1 MFQAKAE
8 LTKFGLI
15 EASDGFPLPD
25 VTPYLPAGEDNN
37 ISQHLWKVASDQ
49 VRQFFLSQLSSLWL
63 RQELKESQSLSSSPS
78 VLLQVA
84 LPALL
89 ELSHIKALSQ
99 TLSDPTQIF
108 LRTM

>member
-25 VTPYLPAGEDNN
+25 VTPYLPEVADNN

-49 VRQFFLSQLSSLWL
+49 V
-63 RQELKESQSLSSSPS
+63 
-78 VLLQVA
+78 
-84 LPALL
+84 
-89 ELSHIKALSQ
+89 
-99 TLSDPTQIF
+99 
-108 LRTM
+108 